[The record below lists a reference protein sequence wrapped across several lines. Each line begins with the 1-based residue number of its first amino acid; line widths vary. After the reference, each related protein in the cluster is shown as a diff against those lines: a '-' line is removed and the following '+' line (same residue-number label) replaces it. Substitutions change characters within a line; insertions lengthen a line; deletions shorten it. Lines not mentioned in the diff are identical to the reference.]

1 MAGFEHSGAAMQDSD
16 FRSPHANLDLA
27 ARSAKARKILQLVH
41 GRVELKGARVLEV
54 GTGSGVIAEALK
66 QEVGSGGEVWAVD
79 IVDQRVHRD
88 DVQFVP
94 VADTKLPFEDGSF
107 DLAVSNHVVEHVGD
121 LAAQHDHLRELARVL
136 LPHGALYLAT
146 PNRWAPVE
154 PHFKLP
160 LLSWLPEGRRSAYVR
175 AARRGPRYDCRPLTR
190 SELVELFEAHGFA
203 YLDLSREAMRV
214 MGEVEQPS
222 LPARMAL
229 RLADSL
235 FPVAR
240 PILPS
245 FIFLAKR
252 R

>member
-1 MAGFEHSGAAMQDSD
+1 MQDSD
-16 FRSPHANLDLA
+16 IRSPHADLDLA
-27 ARSAKARKILQLVH
+27 TRSAKARKILQLLR
-41 GRVELKGARVLEV
+41 GRVELKGAKALEV

-79 IVDQRVHRD
+79 VVDQRVHRD
-88 DVQFVP
+88 AVHFVA
-94 VADTKLPFEDGSF
+94 VANTTLPFEDGSF
-107 DLAVSNHVVEHVGD
+107 DLAVSNHVIEHVGD
-121 LAAQHDHLRELARVL
+121 LAAQHDHLEELARVL
-136 LPHGALYLAT
+136 RPAGALYLAT

-160 LLSWLPEGRRSAYVR
+160 LLSWLPEDRRSAYVR

-190 SELVELFEAHGFA
+190 SELVKLFQAHGFV

-214 MGEVEQPS
+214 MGEVEEPP
-222 LPARMAL
+222 LLTRAAL

-235 FPVAR
+235 FPVVR
-240 PILPS
+240 RILPS